1 MDMQSEAG
9 VRVLHDF
16 PAAFIEGWTFT
27 MLMAGGKASGQLE
40 LTVAS
45 SLGGYESELLDLV
58 HSREATRARINGLE
72 YGLICTDR
80 EQSYSGSWGLTLTLK
95 FHAVPLR
102 SPKLHPVTIMRRKR
116 GLR

>member
-1 MDMQSEAG
+1 MDTQSEAG
-9 VRVLHDF
+9 VLIMHQF
-16 PAAFIEGWTFT
+16 PDLIIEGWTFS
-27 MLMAGGKASGQLE
+27 MYFSAGKASGQLE

-45 SLGGYESELLDLV
+45 SLGGYEAELLDLV
-58 HSREATRARINGLE
+58 HSRETTRARINGLE
-72 YGLICTDR
+72 YGLIYTDR

-102 SPKLHPVTIMRRKR
+102 SPKLHPVTIMRRRR